1 MAIQEEVIYEGRPH
15 VGDVIANTLL
25 LFTVVWVVFWIPSV
39 VGYLFSR
46 YRFTNRRISVEGGWM
61 GRNRTDVIYREV
73 AEVRGV
79 PATILGSIL
88 GYGVILISL
97 EDGSKLELKAVPKFR
112 EIEAYIQERIQQSS
126 DKRTKTSSKS

>member
-1 MAIQEEVIYEGRPH
+1 VAIQEEVMYEGRPH
-15 VGDVIANTLL
+15 IGDVIANTLL

-88 GYGVILISL
+88 GYGVILIAL
-97 EDGSKLELKAVPKFR
+97 KDGSKLELKAVPKFR